1 MRHTT
6 SIAITLCTYRRPGM
20 LKQCLKSIN
29 ALDIPTGWHVFV
41 VVVDNDNDASI
52 KTLVHNANIRNDL
65 KIHYSAESTQG
76 IPYARNRSVDIA
88 MDHHADWILFIDD
101 DEMVPPQWLHA
112 YQDGMTAF
120 PADIYMGPVTIKYPA
135 STPSWYPR
143 KQKTN
148 GRTGT
153 LVNRVYTSNT
163 AMSRDIVSEDG
174 LNLRFDT
181 ALRFSGGSDTDFFKR
196 ALDQGMTA
204 IAIDEAYVAEEFPAS
219 RVTLK
224 WFLSRKLRSKANTAL
239 LTVKTKGLAAALAIY
254 GTRSFF
260 KLVAFPLL
268 LLASLLAIPFNRN
281 TAMGIWVKALMQIT
295 DIVGYLRGICNK
307 LPQPYKNIEGY

>member
-181 ALRFSGGSDTDFFKR
+181 ALRFSGGSDTEFFKR
-196 ALDQGMTA
+196 ALDRGMRAVA
-204 IAIDEAYVAEEFPAS
+204 IEEAYVTEEFPAA

-224 WFLSRKLRSKANTAL
+224 WHLSRKLRSKANTAQL
-239 LTVKTKGLAAALAIY
+239 KVKTKGIGVAVLLY
-254 GTRSFF
+254 TTRSFF
-260 KLVAFPLL
+260 KVILLPILLMCALVTATL
-268 LLASLLAIPFNRN
+268 NRRS
-281 TAMGIWVKALMQIT
+281 AMKLYIKGLEQVT
-295 DIVGYLRGICNK
+295 DIIGYTRGLLNK
-307 LPQPYKNIEGY
+307 LPQPYKNTDGY